1 MAWNESRGL
10 VVLILVACVGNA
22 IWIQRNNAPPRSWDD
37 AEYLAESVATY
48 HALERGDLIEFLR
61 MSSRPARG
69 VHPPMPKLFPIAA
82 YALVG
87 PGTRPALYAYTI
99 LIPVFCV
106 YVFLLARE
114 ITRNER
120 AAILAVAVTCCFPL
134 TYGLWRL
141 VMAEFG
147 LAVAV
152 VATHYHLLRSTK
164 ASSWRA
170 WHAALAGT
178 FIGWAMLWK
187 ISAPVFVAGP
197 LCYVLVR
204 SLAEAKD
211 AQRQSYLRILL
222 WIAAAGL
229 VVAGPFYFLRLG
241 SLWDF
246 VVYNSSP

>member
-1 MAWNESRGL
+1 
-10 VVLILVACVGNA
+10 
-22 IWIQRNNAPPRSWDD
+22 
-37 AEYLAESVATY
+37 
-48 HALERGDLIEFLR
+48 
-61 MSSRPARG
+61 
-69 VHPPMPKLFPIAA
+69 MPKLFPIAA

-99 LIPVFCV
+99 LIPAFCV
-106 YVFLLARE
+106 YVFLLARD
-114 ITRNER
+114 ITGSER
-120 AAILAVAVTCCFPL
+120 AAMFAVAVICCFPL

-246 VVYNSSP
+246 VVYNSSPEPSIEQFSLGPVFSPRASHGRRPSRRSHARGRCGRRRGVRPAGRGGRRPRRRPAATAEGG